1 MSARTTA
8 ELGAALYGD
17 HSAAEPA
24 TPAAPQ
30 QGDGALHQRSTFE
43 LAEALYGTPD
53 PAARPPSATQL
64 RTEAELGEAMYGK
77 PQTATPPAQQDATSE
92 PAKQRTPEELA
103 EAAYPKPPEP
113 VQLDPVP
120 AEVQELRDDV
130 ARRMYSAQNTFRDA
144 IPEADEAQRAE
155 LAAQGITPEAGRKAM
170 AELREIAADLD
181 LSPADVA
188 KVRQRATL
196 VRETQPDAI
205 AQREAAV
212 DALNREFGND
222 AKQAWRDARAL
233 VARDPRVGRMIE
245 SMGLGDDPEVVVMIA
260 RIARQQRVA
269 GKLKTR

>member
-1 MSARTTA
+1 MSYRTA
-8 ELGAALYGD
+8 VELGEAMYG
-17 HSAAEPA
+17 SPSTPQPS
-24 TPAAPQ
+24 TPAAPP
-30 QGDGALHQRSTFE
+30 QGDGALHQRSPSE

-53 PAARPPSATQL
+53 PAARSPSAPQL

-77 PQTATPPAQQDATSE
+77 PQAAQPQAQPDATSE
-92 PAKQRTPEELA
+92 PARQRTAEELA
-103 EAAYPKPPEP
+103 EAAYPEPPEP

-130 ARRMYSAQNTFRDA
+130 ARRMYSAQDTFRDA
-144 IPEADEAQRAE
+144 IPDADEAQRAE
-155 LAAQGITPEAGRKAM
+155 LAAQGITPEAGRKAT

-181 LSPADVA
+181 MSPADVA

-196 VRETQPDAI
+196 VRETQPDVI
-205 AQREAAV
+205 AQREATV

-245 SMGLGDDPEVVVMIA
+245 AMGVGDDPEVVLMIA
-260 RIARQQRVA
+260 RVARAQRVA